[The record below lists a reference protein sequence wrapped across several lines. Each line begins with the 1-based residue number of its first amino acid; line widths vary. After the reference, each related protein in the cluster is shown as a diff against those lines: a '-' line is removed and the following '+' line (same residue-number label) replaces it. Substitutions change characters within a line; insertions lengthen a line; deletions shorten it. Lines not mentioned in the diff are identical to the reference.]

1 MMGDQ
6 EDNQDAVEVMLV
18 AYTREEGI
26 SGRSGNVQQNS
37 IKTQV

>member
-6 EDNQDAVEVMLV
+6 DDNQDAVEVMLV
-18 AYTREEGI
+18 AYTREDGH
-26 SGRSGNVQQNS
+26 SGRSSHLQQNS